1 MKKSAL
7 MLLIILLPF
16 TAKAQSAYNNEDG
29 KKINKEKLETKDYL
43 PEIHGTI
50 RSKYEYQ
57 TTMGAGRF
65 EVRNA
70 RVSVTGNVLPIVAYK
85 AEIDLSDEGNIKMLD
100 AYARLFPA
108 KGLTVTAGQM
118 RVPFTIDAHRSPHQ
132 QYFANRSFI
141 AKQVG
146 NVRDV
151 GVTLGYTLPTELPI
165 TIEGGLYNGSGLTNQ
180 KEWHKEINYSAKAQ
194 FLFTKGLNLTLSVQS
209 IQPEEIRVQ
218 SYDVGAYYEFHRF
231 HIEGEYLYKQYS
243 DNAFGDVQAVNTF
256 INYDLP
262 LRKVFNKMSFLLRY
276 DMMTD
281 QSDAK
286 TTDEE
291 TGSLITTDY
300 KRQRLTGGITFS
312 LSKAFR
318 TDLRLNYEKYFY
330 ARNSIAKESE
340 QNRTGTDDTI
350 LNKIPYIW
358 NKQID
363 VWQIRLFQASPPQNK
378 TCCIKSSMHTTGKRP
393 PSKKLALI
401 LWYCRERI
409 IPAIHFGFTPPYPK
423 GNPYFTYSTWTKTYT
438 KPYAYP
444 VLYAIT
450 LHFLCF

>member
-1 MKKSAL
+1 MKKKAL
-7 MLLIILLPF
+7 MLFFALLSL
-16 TAKAQSAYNNEDG
+16 TANAQDSTNNEDG
-29 KKINKEKLETKDYL
+29 KKINKEKLEGKDYL

-70 RVSVTGNVLPIVAYK
+70 RISVTGNILPIVAYK
-85 AEIDLSDEGNIKMLD
+85 AEIDLSDEGQIKMLD
-100 AYARLFPA
+100 AYARLFPIQ
-108 KGLTVTAGQM
+108 GFTVTAGQM

-151 GVTLGYTLPTELPI
+151 GLTLGYTLPTDMPV

-180 KEWHKEINYSAKAQ
+180 KVWHKEINYSAKAQ
-194 FLFTKGLNLTLSVQS
+194 FLLTKGMNLTLSVQS
-209 IQPEEIRVQ
+209 IQPEEIRMQ
-218 SYDVGAYYEFHRF
+218 SYDIGAYYEFDRF

-243 DNAFGDVQAVNTF
+243 DNAFEDVQAVNTF
-256 INYDLP
+256 VNYDLP
-262 LRKVFNKMSFLLRY
+262 LRKVFNKISFLLRY

-286 TTDEE
+286 TTDSE
-291 TGSLITTDY
+291 TGELVITDY
-300 KRQRLTGGITFS
+300 KRQRLTGGVTFS

-330 ARNSIAKESE
+330 AKNSTAKESE
-340 QNRTGTDDTI
+340 QDKVV
-350 LNKIPYIW
+350 LELM
-358 NKQID
+358 
-363 VWQIRLFQASPPQNK
+363 IRF
-378 TCCIKSSMHTTGKRP
+378 
-393 PSKKLALI
+393 
-401 LWYCRERI
+401 
-409 IPAIHFGFTPPYPK
+409 
-423 GNPYFTYSTWTKTYT
+423 
-438 KPYAYP
+438 
-444 VLYAIT
+444 
-450 LHFLCF
+450 

>member
-1 MKKSAL
+1 MFVIGMILFGS
-7 MLLIILLPF
+7 MLLVAIFAPLIAPHTYDEQNMAMKLTAPCAEYPLGTDQYGRCIFSRVVYGSRIALSVGIVAVIIETVIGVTLGML
-16 TAKAQSAYNNEDG
+16 AGYYG
-29 KKINKEKLETKDYL
+29 KKIDKEKLESKDYL

-50 RSKYEYQ
+50 RGKYEYQ

-85 AEIDLSDEGNIKMLD
+85 AEIDLSDEGSIKMLD

-151 GVTLGYTLPTELPI
+151 GITLGYTLPTDLPI

-180 KEWHKEINYSAKAQ
+180 KEWHKEVNYSAKTQ
-194 FLFTKGLNLTLSVQS
+194 FLFTKGLNLTLSIQS

-218 SYDVGAYYEFHRF
+218 SYDIGAYYESDRF
-231 HIEGEYLYKQYS
+231 HIEAEYLYKQYS
-243 DNAFGDVQAVNTF
+243 DNAFKDVQAVNTF

-262 LRKVFNKMSFLLRY
+262 LRKIFNKMSFLLRY

-291 TGSLITTDY
+291 TGALVTTDY

-330 ARNSIAKESE
+330 ANSSIAKESE
-340 QNRTGTDDTI
+340 QD
-350 LNKIPYIW
+350 KI
-358 NKQID
+358 
-363 VWQIRLFQASPPQNK
+363 
-378 TCCIKSSMHTTGKRP
+378 
-393 PSKKLALI
+393 
-401 LWYCRERI
+401 
-409 IPAIHFGFTPPYPK
+409 
-423 GNPYFTYSTWTKTYT
+423 
-438 KPYAYP
+438 
-444 VLYAIT
+444 VLE
-450 LHFLCF
+450 LMVRF

>member
-7 MLLIILLPF
+7 ILFLTLLPF
-16 TAKAQSAYNNEDG
+16 MAKAQNTQNSEDG
-29 KKINKEKLETKDYL
+29 KKIDKEKLESKDYL

-50 RSKYEYQ
+50 RGKYEYQ

-85 AEIDLSDEGNIKMLD
+85 AEIDLSDEGSIKMLD

-151 GVTLGYTLPTELPI
+151 GITLGYTLPTDLPI

-180 KEWHKEINYSAKAQ
+180 KEWHKEVNYSAKAQ
-194 FLFTKGLNLTLSVQS
+194 FLFTKGLNLTLSIQS

-218 SYDVGAYYEFHRF
+218 SYDIGAYYESDRF
-231 HIEGEYLYKQYS
+231 HIEAEYLYKQYS
-243 DNAFGDVQAVNTF
+243 DNAFKDVQAVNTF

-262 LRKVFNKMSFLLRY
+262 LRKIFNKMSFLLRY

-281 QSDAK
+281 QSNAK

-291 TGSLITTDY
+291 TGALVTTDY

-330 ARNSIAKESE
+330 TNSSIAKESE
-340 QNRTGTDDTI
+340 QD
-350 LNKIPYIW
+350 KI
-358 NKQID
+358 
-363 VWQIRLFQASPPQNK
+363 
-378 TCCIKSSMHTTGKRP
+378 
-393 PSKKLALI
+393 
-401 LWYCRERI
+401 
-409 IPAIHFGFTPPYPK
+409 
-423 GNPYFTYSTWTKTYT
+423 
-438 KPYAYP
+438 
-444 VLYAIT
+444 VLE
-450 LHFLCF
+450 LMVRF

>member
-7 MLLIILLPF
+7 ILFLTLLPF
-16 TAKAQSAYNNEDG
+16 MAKAQNTQNSEDG
-29 KKINKEKLETKDYL
+29 KKIDKEKLESKDYL
-43 PEIHGTI
+43 PRNTRNNPGQI
-50 RSKYEYQ
+50 RIPDHY
-57 TTMGAGRF
+57 GRRTF
-65 EVRNA
+65 RSEKRTCQRYRQCLA
-70 RVSVTGNVLPIVAYK
+70 DCCLK
-85 AEIDLSDEGNIKMLD
+85 AEIDLSDEGSIKMLD

-151 GVTLGYTLPTELPI
+151 GITLGYTLPTDLPI

-180 KEWHKEINYSAKAQ
+180 KEWHKEVNYSAKAQ
-194 FLFTKGLNLTLSVQS
+194 FLFTKGLNLTLSIQS

-218 SYDVGAYYEFHRF
+218 SYDIGAYYESDRF
-231 HIEGEYLYKQYS
+231 HIEAEYLYKQYS
-243 DNAFGDVQAVNTF
+243 DNAFKDVQAVNTF

-262 LRKVFNKMSFLLRY
+262 LRKIFNKMSFLLRY

-291 TGSLITTDY
+291 TGALVTTDY

-330 ARNSIAKESE
+330 ANSSIAKESE
-340 QNRTGTDDTI
+340 QD
-350 LNKIPYIW
+350 KI
-358 NKQID
+358 
-363 VWQIRLFQASPPQNK
+363 
-378 TCCIKSSMHTTGKRP
+378 
-393 PSKKLALI
+393 
-401 LWYCRERI
+401 
-409 IPAIHFGFTPPYPK
+409 
-423 GNPYFTYSTWTKTYT
+423 
-438 KPYAYP
+438 
-444 VLYAIT
+444 VLE
-450 LHFLCF
+450 LMVRF

>member
-1 MKKSAL
+1 
-7 MLLIILLPF
+7 
-16 TAKAQSAYNNEDG
+16 
-29 KKINKEKLETKDYL
+29 
-43 PEIHGTI
+43 
-50 RSKYEYQ
+50 
-57 TTMGAGRF
+57 MGAGRF

-85 AEIDLSDEGNIKMLD
+85 AEIDLSDEGSIKMLD

-151 GVTLGYTLPTELPI
+151 GITLGYTLPTDLPI

-180 KEWHKEINYSAKAQ
+180 KEWHKEVNYSAKTQ
-194 FLFTKGLNLTLSVQS
+194 FLFTKGLNLTLSIQS

-218 SYDVGAYYEFHRF
+218 SYDIGAYYESDRF
-231 HIEGEYLYKQYS
+231 HIEAEYLYKQYS
-243 DNAFGDVQAVNTF
+243 DNAFKDVQAVNTF

-262 LRKVFNKMSFLLRY
+262 LRKIFNKMSFLLRY

-291 TGSLITTDY
+291 TGALVTTDY

-318 TDLRLNYEKYFY
+318 TDLRLNYEK
-330 ARNSIAKESE
+330 I
-340 QNRTGTDDTI
+340 
-350 LNKIPYIW
+350 
-358 NKQID
+358 
-363 VWQIRLFQASPPQNK
+363 
-378 TCCIKSSMHTTGKRP
+378 
-393 PSKKLALI
+393 
-401 LWYCRERI
+401 
-409 IPAIHFGFTPPYPK
+409 
-423 GNPYFTYSTWTKTYT
+423 
-438 KPYAYP
+438 
-444 VLYAIT
+444 
-450 LHFLCF
+450 FLCQQQYCKRI

>member
-1 MKKSAL
+1 MPELCHRQIIRQQQTMKKSAL
-7 MLLIILLPF
+7 TVLIALLPLAA
-16 TAKAQSAYNNEDG
+16 TAQTPSINGNG
-29 KKINKEKLETKDYL
+29 KKIEKEKMESKDYL
-43 PEIHGTI
+43 PKIHGTI
-50 RSKYEYQ
+50 RAKYEYQ

-70 RVSVTGNVLPIVAYK
+70 RVSVTGNVLPSVAYK
-85 AEIDLSDEGNIKMLD
+85 AEIDLSDEGQIKMLD
-100 AYARLFPA
+100 AYARLFPT

-132 QYFANRSFI
+132 QYFPNRSFI

-151 GVTLGYTLPTELPI
+151 GFTVGYTLPTDVPI
-165 TIEGGLYNGSGLTNQ
+165 TVEGGLFNGSGLTNQ
-180 KEWHKEINYSAKAQ
+180 KEWHKEVNYSAKAQ

-209 IQPEEIRVQ
+209 IQPEEVRMQ
-218 SYDVGAYYEFHRF
+218 SYDIGAYYETGRF

-243 DNAFGDVQAVNTF
+243 DNAFKDVHAVNTF

-286 TTDEE
+286 TADEE
-291 TGSLITTDY
+291 TGRLTVTDY
-300 KRQRLTGGITFS
+300 KRQRLTSGITFS

-330 ARNSIAKESE
+330 AKNSIAKESE
-340 QNRTGTDDTI
+340 QD
-350 LNKIPYIW
+350 K
-358 NKQID
+358 
-363 VWQIRLFQASPPQNK
+363 V
-378 TCCIKSSMHTTGKRP
+378 
-393 PSKKLALI
+393 
-401 LWYCRERI
+401 
-409 IPAIHFGFTPPYPK
+409 
-423 GNPYFTYSTWTKTYT
+423 
-438 KPYAYP
+438 
-444 VLYAIT
+444 VLE
-450 LHFLCF
+450 LMVRF

>member
-7 MLLIILLPF
+7 MLFLTLLPF
-16 TAKAQSAYNNEDG
+16 MAKAQNTQNSEDG
-29 KKINKEKLETKDYL
+29 KKIDKEKLESKDYL

-50 RSKYEYQ
+50 RGKYEYQ

-85 AEIDLSDEGNIKMLD
+85 AEIDLSDEGSIKMLD

-151 GVTLGYTLPTELPI
+151 GITLGYTLPTDLPI

-180 KEWHKEINYSAKAQ
+180 KEWHKEVNYSAKAQ
-194 FLFTKGLNLTLSVQS
+194 FLFTKGLNLTLSIQS

-218 SYDVGAYYEFHRF
+218 SYDLGAYYESDRF
-231 HIEGEYLYKQYS
+231 HIEAEYLYKQYS
-243 DNAFGDVQAVNTF
+243 DNAFKDVQAVNTF

-262 LRKVFNKMSFLLRY
+262 LRKIFNKMSFLLRY

-291 TGSLITTDY
+291 TGALVTTDY

-330 ARNSIAKESE
+330 TNSSIAKESE
-340 QNRTGTDDTI
+340 QD
-350 LNKIPYIW
+350 KI
-358 NKQID
+358 
-363 VWQIRLFQASPPQNK
+363 
-378 TCCIKSSMHTTGKRP
+378 
-393 PSKKLALI
+393 
-401 LWYCRERI
+401 
-409 IPAIHFGFTPPYPK
+409 
-423 GNPYFTYSTWTKTYT
+423 
-438 KPYAYP
+438 
-444 VLYAIT
+444 VLE
-450 LHFLCF
+450 LMVRF

>member
-7 MLLIILLPF
+7 ILFLTLLPF
-16 TAKAQSAYNNEDG
+16 MAKAQNTQNSEDG
-29 KKINKEKLETKDYL
+29 KKIDKEKLESKDYL

-50 RSKYEYQ
+50 RGKYEYQ

-85 AEIDLSDEGNIKMLD
+85 AEIDLSDEGSIKMLD
-100 AYARLFPA
+100 AYARLLPA

-151 GVTLGYTLPTELPI
+151 GITLGYTLPTDLPI

-180 KEWHKEINYSAKAQ
+180 KEWHKEVNYSAKTQ
-194 FLFTKGLNLTLSVQS
+194 FLFTKGLNLTLSIQS

-218 SYDVGAYYEFHRF
+218 SYDIGAYYESDRF
-231 HIEGEYLYKQYS
+231 HIEAEYLYKQYS
-243 DNAFGDVQAVNTF
+243 DNAFKDVQAVNTF

-262 LRKVFNKMSFLLRY
+262 LRKIFNKMSFLLRY

-291 TGSLITTDY
+291 TGLAKVALECRSINAQVLC
-300 KRQRLTGGITFS
+300 
-312 LSKAFR
+312 
-318 TDLRLNYEKYFY
+318 LNYEEAEISLHTYQGIRIDRRALHIVNGQRGVYVKYGDLQRFRRITILY
-330 ARNSIAKESE
+330 E
-340 QNRTGTDDTI
+340 DDTYI
-350 LNKIPYIW
+350 LVPEGGKVGEDNEL
-358 NKQID
+358 
-363 VWQIRLFQASPPQNK
+363 RLYDEVIVEGSNLQD
-378 TCCIKSSMHTTGKRP
+378 GK
-393 PSKKLALI
+393 LL
-401 LWYCRERI
+401 
-409 IPAIHFGFTPPYPK
+409 
-423 GNPYFTYSTWTKTYT
+423 
-438 KPYAYP
+438 
-444 VLYAIT
+444 
-450 LHFLCF
+450 